1 MENIR
6 QAGFVNKDKPNY
18 LKDVLG
24 GALDKNGTYLWMILP
39 ALILVLCIALCPLF
53 INGDYSY
60 FNQSFKVN
68 LTLSQTI
75 TIASLTSIILLL
87 LNHIQSL
94 RTNNNNIRKQSSRY
108 KSYIDLAMERS
119 GSGLW
124 IWDISQGKIFF
135 PRAILNLLGLRKKEG
150 YIPFTQLIEMM
161 DENGI
166 NFYKIANKIIK
177 NEESS
182 IDIEFQLKHNNGQF
196 IWFHLKAKLAKNKNS
211 SYKQLVGIITDIND
225 QKNSK
230 DKTLNSNMRIRDAI
244 ESIPESFV
252 LWDYNNKLVMC
263 NSKYKQ
269 FYCLAPNLALPGTDR
284 SDVEKFSIKPV
295 IKTKINEDDNHQNSI
310 NYEVKLKDSRWLNIS
325 EKKTNDGGSVSIG
338 KDITN
343 LKKNESKL
351 IKSENDLI
359 DTIHKLESSKRK
371 QEHLTKQLIELAEK
385 NQDLKER
392 AEESNKLKSD
402 FMLNISHELRTPLN
416 AIIGFS
422 ELMKSNRVNNINK
435 YKEYAFDIHQSG
447 QDLLHTIESILE
459 ISNLENNEVSIE
471 KSNQKIKPIIDGV
484 LGLFRDDI
492 KNKNITIYN
501 NFNSD
506 ADIYCN
512 KIAMKQIIS
521 NIISNAIKFNKNSG
535 NIKIESEDNH
545 NSLDIIIK
553 DTGNGIPQSS
563 INYLYEPFGNIN
575 NPITK
580 NKEGIGLGLPISK
593 SLIDIHNGAIDIK
606 SKRGEG
612 TTVTISLPLIKQRYN
627 LKATG

>member
-6 QAGFVNKDKPNY
+6 QAGFINSDKPNY
-18 LKDVLG
+18 QQDVLG
-24 GALDKNGTYLWMILP
+24 GTLDKNGSYLWIILP
-39 ALILVLCIALCPLF
+39 ALILTLFVALCPLF

-68 LTLSQTI
+68 LTLSQTLP
-75 TIASLTSIILLL
+75 IASLSIIILLL
-87 LNHIQSL
+87 FNHIQSL
-94 RTNNNNIRKQSSRY
+94 RINNNSIKKQTSQY

-124 IWDISQGKIFF
+124 IWNISQGKIFF
-135 PRAILNLLGLRKKEG
+135 PQAILNILGLRKQEG
-150 YIPFTQLIEMM
+150 YITFTTLIEMM

-182 IDIEFQLKHNNGQF
+182 IDIEFQLKHANGKF
-196 IWFHLKAKLAKNKNS
+196 IWFHLKAKLVKNKNS
-211 SYKQLVGIITDIND
+211 SSKHLVGIITDIND

-252 LWDYNNKLVMC
+252 LWDHNNKLVMC

-269 FYCLAPNLALPGTDR
+269 FYCLVSNLVLPGTDR
-284 SDVEKFSIKPV
+284 SDVERFSIKPV
-295 IKTKINEDDNHQNSI
+295 INTKISDDDTHENSI
-310 NYEVKLKDSRWLNIS
+310 NYEVKLKDGRWLNIS
-325 EKKTNDGGSVSIG
+325 EKKTKDGGSVSIG
-338 KDITN
+338 KDVSN
-343 LKKNESKL
+343 LKKNESRL

-359 DTIHKLESSKRK
+359 DTVHKLESSKRK
-371 QEHLTKQLIELAEK
+371 QEHLTKQIIELAEK

-392 AEESNKLKSD
+392 ADESNKLKSD
-402 FMLNISHELRTPLN
+402 FMLNVSHELRTPLN
-416 AIIGFS
+416 AIIGFA
-422 ELMKSNRVNNINK
+422 EFMKLNNINSIDK
-435 YKEYAFDIHQSG
+435 YKEYASDIYKG
-447 QDLLHTIESILE
+447 GLELKHTIESILE

-471 KSNQKIKPIIDGV
+471 KSNQKIKPIIDAV
-484 LGLFRDDI
+484 LDLFRDDL

-512 KIAMKQIIS
+512 KVAMKQIVS
-521 NIISNAIKFNKNSG
+521 NIVSNAIKFNKNGG
-535 NIKIESEDNH
+535 NIKIESEDNQ
-545 NSLDIIIK
+545 NTLDIIIK
-553 DTGNGIPQSS
+553 DTGNGISQSS

-580 NKEGIGLGLPISK
+580 NKEGIGLGLPITK

-612 TTVTISLPLIKQRYN
+612 TMVTISLPMIKQKYN